1 MFTRSSKINELES
14 KYKNEIALLK
24 SENDELKIR
33 ILELEAPVIIVDTK
47 KDKFVDTLLSSY
59 EDGNHFLQKTVDSSL
74 SMLEDINNL
83 NETNTKSMLSVEK
96 ETNSIASVINNIQEH
111 SQSLGNDSLSLNDSV
126 ISIADIINLI
136 KDISDQTNLLALNAA
151 IEAARA
157 GEHGRGFAVVAD
169 EVRKLAERTQKATQ
183 EVEININ
190 GLKQNSNSMTV
201 ISNTFQQESEKVMG
215 ILETFNT
222 NVQNVVENSSTI
234 KNKTQYVTDELQV
247 NVGKIDHI
255 SLKVQA
261 YDAIINNKS
270 ANIEDENS
278 CRFGKWYTDATSGFL
293 KGNSS
298 LSTITKHHNNVHQGL
313 KETIKLNIDER
324 YEDALIRLRDVE
336 KSSAEAFD
344 TLFDIVKASQ
354 K

>member
-1 MFTRSSKINELES
+1 MFTRSSKINELET

-24 SENDELKIR
+24 SENYELKIR

-74 SMLEDINNL
+74 SMLENINNL

-96 ETNSIASVINNIQEH
+96 ETNIIASVISNIQEH
-111 SQSLGNDSLSLNDSV
+111 SQSLENDSLSLNDSV
-126 ISIADIINLI
+126 ISITDIINLI

-190 GLKQNSNSMTV
+190 GLKQNSNSMTE

-298 LSTITKHHNNVHQGL
+298 LSTITKHHSNVHQGL
-313 KETIKLNIDER
+313 KETIKLNIDKR